1 MMLAKVLKYVCPNL
15 EFPSVKLLI
24 SLSETFP
31 KTRQSTCKT
40 RGDCKDIVMS
50 GRTLPRHGLTDIHY
64 QESRPTC
71 ASSPHRQ

>member
-1 MMLAKVLKYVCPNL
+1 MLAKVLKYVCPNL

-31 KTRQSTCKT
+31 KTQDKAHAR

-50 GRTLPRHGLTDIHY
+50 ERTLPRHGLTDIHY

>member
-31 KTRQSTCKT
+31 KTQDKAHARPEE
-40 RGDCKDIVMS
+40 IV
-50 GRTLPRHGLTDIHY
+50 RTL
-64 QESRPTC
+64 
-71 ASSPHRQ
+71 